1 MIKIKQAVIV
11 EGKYDKIKLST
22 ILDTVIVQTD
32 GFSIFK
38 DKEKLKLI
46 KKLAKTRGIVI
57 LTDSDSAGFK
67 IRSYIGGSVPKEQV
81 YHAYVPDIYGK
92 ERRKEAPSKEG
103 KLGVEGIRADIILE
117 ALDKAGVTCEHTE
130 EKSKQVTVTDLFEAG
145 LTGKADSASKRKEF
159 LRSLSLPERLSTSS
173 LVQMI
178 NTFMTYEEFEA
189 KIKNFNNNGDE
200 SNA

>member
-1 MIKIKQAVIV
+1 MLKIKQAVIV

-22 ILDTVIVQTD
+22 IIDTVIVQTD

-38 DKEKLKLI
+38 DKQKLKLI
-46 KKLAKTRGIVI
+46 KELAKTRGIVI

-92 ERRKEAPSKEG
+92 ERRKDSPSKEG
-103 KLGVEGIRADIILE
+103 KLGVEGINTDIILD
-117 ALDKAGVTCEHTE
+117 ALNKAGVTCEHTL
-130 EKSKQVTVTDLFEAG
+130 EKSKQVTVTDLYEAG
-145 LTGKADSASKRKEF
+145 LTGSNDSASRRKEF
-159 LRSLSLPERLSTSS
+159 LRSISLPERLSTSS

-178 NTFMTYEEFEA
+178 NTFMTYDQFQE
-189 KIKNFNNNGDE
+189 KIKDFNNGDE